1 MEYRYNAIVLGKKE
15 VGETDRLYTF
25 YTREQGKVRVVA
37 KGVRK
42 PEAKLAGQLE
52 NLSSVLVIINK
63 TRGMGKIT
71 SALADESFVY
81 LRQNYEA
88 LLYVSQSMSLFESFV
103 DMDESDE
110 SLFEL
115 IREYLGEANK
125 LAKESDLLSI
135 RLLTQGFLFQVFT
148 HLGYH
153 IEAGTS
159 VHSGERL
166 TQGARHFFS
175 PQAGGVITEGEV
187 AEFKESFYI
196 QENTIKLMRLF
207 ATHKLVSCLKV
218 KVGKDDI
225 RELEMVSRRFA
236 DWIAH

>member
-52 NLSSVLVIINK
+52 NFSSVLVIINK

-71 SALADESFVY
+71 SAVADEGFVG
-81 LRQNYEA
+81 LRQNYEV
-88 LLYVSQSMSLFESFV
+88 LLHISKSMSLFESFV
-103 DMDESDE
+103 DMDEPDE
-110 SLFEL
+110 ALFEL
-115 IREYLGEANK
+115 IREYLVEANR
-125 LAKESDLLSI
+125 LALADDLMSV

-153 IEAGTS
+153 IETSVS
-159 VHSGERL
+159 VHSGDKL
-166 TQGARHFFS
+166 TQGERHFFS
-175 PQAGGVITEGEV
+175 PQAGGVIAESEGSQ
-187 AEFKESFYI
+187 FKESFFI

-207 ATHKLVSCLKV
+207 ATHKLTSCLKV

-225 RELEMVSRRFA
+225 RELEMVTRRFA

>member
-1 MEYRYNAIVLGKKE
+1 MEYRYTAIVLGKKE

-52 NLSSVLVIINK
+52 NLSSVSVIINK

-71 SALADESFVY
+71 SAIADESFVA
-81 LRQNYEA
+81 LRKNYEI
-88 LLYVSQSMSLFESFV
+88 LLHVSQSMSLFESFV
-103 DMDESDE
+103 DMDEPDSD
-110 SLFEL
+110 LYLL
-115 IREYLGEANK
+115 IREYLVEANR
-125 LAKESDLLSI
+125 LAQEDNLMSV

-153 IEAGTS
+153 IETLAS
-159 VHSGERL
+159 VHSGDRL
-166 TQGARHFFS
+166 TQGEKHFFS
-175 PQAGGVITEGEV
+175 PEAGGVITESEV
-187 AEFKESFYI
+187 VEFKESFYI
-196 QENTIKLMRLF
+196 QENAIKLMRLF
-207 ATHKLVSCLKV
+207 ATHKLTSCLKV
-218 KVGKDDI
+218 KVGKEDI